1 MQVGYADSTHGVE
14 ETSLTVT
21 ESEVGGEDEE
31 HAHLNWNSSVQ
42 FSNLS
47 SPRFSVPLLL
57 CENCIDLNCVE
68 LVHSAF
74 QVYYIL

>member
-1 MQVGYADSTHGVE
+1 MQVGYADSTHEVE

-47 SPRFSVPLLL
+47 SPLFSVPLLL
-57 CENCIDLNCVE
+57 YENCINLNCVE

-74 QVYYIL
+74 QVYCIL